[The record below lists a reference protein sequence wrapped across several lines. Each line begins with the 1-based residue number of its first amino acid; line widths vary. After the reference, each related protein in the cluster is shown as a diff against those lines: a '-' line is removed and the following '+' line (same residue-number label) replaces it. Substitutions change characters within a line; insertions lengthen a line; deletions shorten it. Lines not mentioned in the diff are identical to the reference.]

1 MQEGG
6 ALGPAQV
13 MERLG
18 PALLRLPRLVP
29 KEGTEFLH
37 ASISGLLAAC
47 VPVGGSEMALPI
59 S

>member
-1 MQEGG
+1 MEEGMQEGG

-47 VPVGGSEMALPI
+47 VPVGG
-59 S
+59 